1 MFLSCSTNNKAST
14 VLNYFLEAVG
24 LFGLPQRVRGDQGV
38 ENVNVA
44 RYMLAHPRRGPNRGS
59 YISGKSVHNQRIER
73 LWRDVFIGCI
83 YVYYCLFHYLEEN
96 ILLDINNEIHMFC
109 LSYVF
114 TPRISQHL
122 RKFTEGWDNHPLST
136 ERNLTPNQLWFYG
149 LHKVNQESNVSQE
162 VWLQPEPTDEV
173 RRTLPVRVL
182 QGQ

>member
-1 MFLSCSTNNKAST
+1 MFLSCSTNNKASP

-24 LFGLPQRVRGDQGV
+24 LFGPPQRVRGDQGV

-59 YISGKSVHNQRIER
+59 YVLGESVHNQRIER

-83 YVYYCLFHYLEEN
+83 EEN

-114 TPRISQHL
+114 GPGYIMHRCYLYITFVT
-122 RKFTEGWDNHPLST
+122 KFNSSCCNYNT
-136 ERNLTPNQLWFYG
+136 
-149 LHKVNQESNVSQE
+149 
-162 VWLQPEPTDEV
+162 
-173 RRTLPVRVL
+173 
-182 QGQ
+182 